1 MKAIQSTSVRLT
13 FVFALVTTASVLP
26 VSGAAADPFDPV
38 CIMPP
43 EDYCQYMVG
52 YTPGTIAY
60 RDCVRRAYE
69 LQMGEYCNPIEWEP
83 IAAKLD

>member
-1 MKAIQSTSVRLT
+1 MKAIRSTSVRLT
-13 FVFALVTTASVLP
+13 SALALAAAASILP

-43 EDYCQYMVG
+43 EDYCQFMVG

-60 RDCVRRAYE
+60 RDCVRIAYQ
-69 LQMGEYCNPIEWEP
+69 LQQGEYCNPIDWDP
-83 IAAKLD
+83 AAAKLH